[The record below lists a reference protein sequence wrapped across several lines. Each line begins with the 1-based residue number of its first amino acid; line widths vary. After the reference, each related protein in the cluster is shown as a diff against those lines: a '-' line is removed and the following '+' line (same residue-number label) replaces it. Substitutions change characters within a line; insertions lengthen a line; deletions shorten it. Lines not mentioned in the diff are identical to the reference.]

1 MNKKITVLSHESV
14 GEKNKFLKEN
24 EQAIKKYE
32 KELKQ
37 KIDNIEELKN
47 INKKLKIDKD
57 NFEKQYE

>member
-47 INKKLKIDKD
+47 INKKLKIDKE